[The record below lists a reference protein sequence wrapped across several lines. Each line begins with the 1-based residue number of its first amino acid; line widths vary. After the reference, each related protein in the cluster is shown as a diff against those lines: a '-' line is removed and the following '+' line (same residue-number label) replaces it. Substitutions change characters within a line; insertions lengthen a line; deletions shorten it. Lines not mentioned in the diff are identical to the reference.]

1 MHSPPIVAVSA
12 TSEIIRDALRVRL
25 NASYTRAVERA
36 GGAPLLV
43 PPLRDAAAVD
53 AMLDRV
59 DALILSGG
67 EDVDPAHYGAQPHP
81 KLGAVHSERDATE
94 LALVGAARA
103 RGTPTLAICRG
114 IQLLNVALGGT
125 LLQDIPTQRPD
136 AMEHDPGAARDAR
149 VHEIVVEPGSRL
161 SAALGAT
168 TLSANS
174 FHHQALDRVADG
186 LRVTARAPDGLIEG
200 VEWEGDE
207 WWALGVQWHPE
218 ELVEGSE
225 RWDRELFAAL
235 IRAANG
241 A

>member
-1 MHSPPIVAVSA
+1 
-12 TSEIIRDALRVRL
+12 
-25 NASYTRAVERA
+25 
-36 GGAPLLV
+36 
-43 PPLRDAAAVD
+43 
-53 AMLDRV
+53 
-59 DALILSGG
+59 
-67 EDVDPAHYGAQPHP
+67 
-81 KLGAVHSERDATE
+81 
-94 LALVGAARA
+94 
-103 RGTPTLAICRG
+103 
-114 IQLLNVALGGT
+114 
-125 LLQDIPTQRPD
+125 
-136 AMEHDPGAARDAR
+136 MEHDPGAARDAR